1 MLPIQLEE
9 EDKAQANKQRELCAS
24 HNPKTSTEQLHPER
38 SLQRDATMKHNTRW
52 SSMPAAF
59 PQLVRTFCKAS
70 KLYQGWL
77 EIGFFLVFPLKLFV
91 FELPL

>member
-9 EDKAQANKQRELCAS
+9 EGKAQANQQRELCAS
-24 HNPKTSTEQLHPER
+24 HNPKTSTEQLHNER
-38 SLQRDATMKHNTRW
+38 SLQRDATMKHISQQ

-70 KLYQGWL
+70 KLLPRMAQVWL
-77 EIGFFLVFPLKLFV
+77 FLSFPT
-91 FELPL
+91 